1 MSLPFHQILCIL
13 IRLGKLGALFATVLY
28 NYIDTQMKFYIVPW
42 FGLAGMV
49 LTWLF
54 VPDTTGLDLS
64 EQERRWNYLRSGHDS
79 EYHGIA
85 VHPHHLSVWER
96 WMGAGKHYDPELDRI
111 SKIKEMREEFEAKQ
125 VESLNKD
132 DGVLVDEEY
141 SPEIREYFKKT
152 KGANMLEKAVVEK
165 SSASSASDL
174 ADEKNASS

>member
-1 MSLPFHQILCIL
+1 
-13 IRLGKLGALFATVLY
+13 
-28 NYIDTQMKFYIVPW
+28 
-42 FGLAGMV
+42 
-49 LTWLF
+49 
-54 VPDTTGLDLS
+54 
-64 EQERRWNYLRSGHDS
+64 
-79 EYHGIA
+79 
-85 VHPHHLSVWER
+85 
-96 WMGAGKHYDPELDRI
+96 MGAGKHYDPELDRI